1 MHDALLIEANRT
13 SSGDRITDDDLNLA
27 YNRLNYPDKRSLEFA
42 DAQAVISQ
50 ALRENK
56 AFEWVSYGMAVVL
69 FGFGLGLFVFGVA
82 RGDAGTRPCAA
93 ARSSRC

>member
-42 DAQAVISQ
+42 ECAGRHPASPAQKQ
-50 ALRENK
+50 
-56 AFEWVSYGMAVVL
+56 
-69 FGFGLGLFVFGVA
+69 GL
-82 RGDAGTRPCAA
+82 
-93 ARSSRC
+93 